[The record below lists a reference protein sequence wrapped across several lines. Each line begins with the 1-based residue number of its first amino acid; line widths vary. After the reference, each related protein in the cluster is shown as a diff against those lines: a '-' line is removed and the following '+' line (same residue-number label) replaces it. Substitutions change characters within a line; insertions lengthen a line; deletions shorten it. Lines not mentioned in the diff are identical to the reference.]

1 MWEIMRMTVHKGFY
15 FNDKCKY
22 IQISEEM
29 IEATMKY
36 PKQCI
41 SERTRPIGLQIS
53 VPHDIE
59 PSEHAQLI
67 CYTQLPFT

>member
-1 MWEIMRMTVHKGFY
+1 MWEIMRMTVHKYFC
-15 FNDKCKY
+15 FNDKCKH

-36 PKQCI
+36 PKQSI

-53 VPHDIE
+53 VPYYIE
-59 PSEHAQLI
+59 LSEHAQEI
-67 CYTQLPFT
+67 RYMQLPFT